1 MKTLFVSIG
10 LFCLVC
16 TGCAIHQLPT
26 EQLRTNVNTLSLP
39 DGDFSVGKTFVL
51 TNSGIV
57 PSRVRHLK
65 WDAEVSATILI
76 RQCRRPTFTR
86 LAVTFDDLADFPPS
100 VSRISQLSQ
109 ESQDLFRLCWQR
121 RILRT
126 LQDTTFQCDSEGALA
141 SLNSGGLTVHYF
153 IINRHNTAEMGH
165 VDVVKCLVTNQD
177 GRIVARTK
185 PQYSLDYP
193 LYFAEHTSWDYDFL
207 L

>member
-1 MKTLFVSIG
+1 LFVSIS

-16 TGCAIHQLPT
+16 TGCATHQLQT
-26 EQLRTNVNTLSLP
+26 DQLRTNADALSLP
-39 DGDFSVGKTFVL
+39 NNDFSIGRTLVF

-57 PSRVRHLK
+57 PSRVRRLK
-65 WDAEVSATILI
+65 WDAEVSVATLI
-76 RQCRRPTFTR
+76 RQCRRPTFTH
-86 LAVTFDDLADFPPS
+86 LAVTFDELPDFPPS

-109 ESQDLFRLCWQR
+109 ESQDRLRLGWQE

-126 LQDTTFQCDSEGALA
+126 LQDTTFQCDLESALA
-141 SLNSGGLTVHYF
+141 SLNSDGLTVHYF
-153 IINRHNTAEMGH
+153 IINRHNMAEMGH
-165 VDVVKCLVTNQD
+165 VDVVKCLVTNQN

-193 LYFAEHTSWDYDFL
+193 LYFVEHTSWDYDFL